1 MFIHIK
7 TLAFAF
13 KNILKVLSIH
23 FGTIIGAIGRDF
35 ITGSLPLR
43 ATSLVYTTILSIVP
57 LLALSFSVL
66 KAFGVHNQLAPI
78 LNNVLAPLGEKGLE
92 VSSSVLLFVD
102 NIKVGVLG
110 AIGLGFLLY
119 TVVSLIQK
127 IEAAFNEIWHVD
139 KPRPHVQRF
148 TSYLSVITVGPILLF
163 SMIGLKTKFTTNP
176 LVADTLGIATT
187 TGFMPEIIGIMSA
200 IAMPVFLFTL
210 MNKSIPNTN
219 VKWLPAIIAG
229 FVTTFLWQAV
239 AEGFGT
245 FMVNSGN
252 YDAIYSSFAIILLVF
267 IWLYLNWLI
276 ILIGGSLCFYIQ
288 NPEQSK
294 FSLRRVQLHQQDKLY
309 QALVIIK
316 MVYQKFEKGER
327 PLTLRAAGKLLGSDV
342 FAKEVISPLSKA
354 GILHCEDGGKEEIIL
369 IKSIDQISLYD
380 VLNGI
385 NANQTRIT
393 TYKKE
398 DVKISKAI
406 KSIEEDWQA
415 ESIKKLVS

>member
-1 MFIHIK
+1 MIQIK
-7 TLAFAF
+7 ALTHTVKTTF
-13 KNILKVLSIH
+13 KNISIH
-23 FGTIIGAIGRDF
+23 FGTIVGAIGRDF
-35 ITGSLPLR
+35 MTGTLPLR

-66 KAFGVHNQLAPI
+66 KGFGVHNQLAPF
-78 LNNVLAPLGEKGLE
+78 LNKILAPLGEKGIE
-92 VSSSVLLFVD
+92 VSGSILLFVD

-119 TVVSLIQK
+119 TVVALIQK
-127 IEAAFNEIWHVD
+127 IEAAFNSIWHID

-176 LVADTLGIATT
+176 LIADTLGIATT
-187 TGFMPEIIGIMSA
+187 TGFMPQIVAVVSTF
-200 IAMPVFLFTL
+200 AMPVFLFTL
-210 MNKSIPNTN
+210 LNKAVPHTK
-219 VKWLPAIIAG
+219 VKWIPAIIAG

-239 AEGFGT
+239 AQGFGT

-294 FSLRRVQLHQQDKLY
+294 FSLRRMHLHQQDKLY
-309 QALVIIK
+309 QALLIIK
-316 MVYQKFEKGER
+316 TVYQKFEKGEN
-327 PLTLRAAGKLLGSDV
+327 PLTLRDAGKMLGSDV
-342 FAKEVISPLSKA
+342 FAKEIITPLSQA
-354 GILHCEDGGKEEIIL
+354 NILHCDEQGKEEIVL
-369 IKSIDQISLYD
+369 IKSLEKISLYD
-380 VLNGI
+380 VMNGLNQNQSRI
-385 NANQTRIT
+385 NN
-393 TYKKE
+393 KKKKDE
-398 DVKISKAI
+398 KII
-406 KSIEEDWQA
+406 KSLQKMDLEWKNK
-415 ESIKKLVS
+415 SIKEFI